1 MPFMKMN
8 KISVKFSILGV
19 ILFLSV
25 LALPESATARDWY
38 IRGAVGYEKS
48 RTANMADVDCSSV
61 SPPALFGCAAGD
73 DGLPIGAYGDFGNF
87 PLAEAA
93 LGRRL
98 LPWLRVDLALTYRFH
113 MNYDGNANF
122 LSVGSNQ
129 PVSAKA
135 DSLAGML
142 NVFVDINGFLP
153 GKKLWRFQPYLGGGA
168 GFAYNRLGEMTFLF
182 PGNPGAH
189 KISITP
195 SGNRTDFAYMLAA
208 GTGLMLTDHL
218 SLDVAYRYSDLGRVE
233 TSAGNMYMDVI
244 PAGIA
249 VNGIEARLR
258 THGLVVGLRY
268 QF

>member
-1 MPFMKMN
+1 MKMYN
-8 KISVKFSILGV
+8 WSVRFLTAGTIFF
-19 ILFLSV
+19 LFV
-25 LALPESATARDWY
+25 WALPGSATAGGWY
-38 IRGAVGYEKS
+38 LRGAIGYEKS
-48 RTANMADVDCSSV
+48 RSADMADVDCSSV

-73 DGLPIGAYGDFGNF
+73 DGLPIGAYGDFGSF

-122 LSVGSNQ
+122 LSVGSSQ

-135 DSLAGML
+135 DSLSGML

-153 GKKLWRFQPYLGGGA
+153 GKKLWRFEPYLGGGA

-195 SGNRTDFAYMLAA
+195 AGDRTDFAYMLAA
-208 GTGLMLTDHL
+208 GTGIILTDRL

-233 TSAGNMYMDVI
+233 TSAGNMFMDVI

-249 VNGIEARLR
+249 VNGIESRLR
-258 THGLVVGLRY
+258 THGLTVGLRY